1 MYWSNGGWNIIGKC
15 FIISINS
22 SSTGKVRFTLES
34 NVTWEATVIFPNWAL
49 RKLNWVFFSYFF
61 LNYLCISHKIW
72 VSNTSSVHANFFFSL
87 FSTVFVDHYGLSI
100 CVQYKYMYIPSITDI
115 IIHYHIFV
123 GIGTFFFYQ
132 KRQTFKKK
140 KASTRTPT
148 IWPTLC
154 VWTMMVTLWTI
165 PQLISWNC
173 RNLLLHPSH
182 KLHLLQLHQTKNP
195 VSRPNGTSTTG
206 TFLISTILRA
216 FQRQVKTKTEVVR
229 MVS

>member
-1 MYWSNGGWNIIGKC
+1 M
-15 FIISINS
+15 
-22 SSTGKVRFTLES
+22 
-34 NVTWEATVIFPNWAL
+34 IFPNWAL
-49 RKLNWVFFSYFF
+49 RKLNWFFFSYFF

-72 VSNTSSVHANFFFSL
+72 VSNTSSVHAKFFLAYSAQFLLTTMVYQYVSSV
-87 FSTVFVDHYGLSI
+87 STYSFNYWYYNTLPYFCRDWN
-100 CVQYKYMYIPSITDI
+100 
-115 IIHYHIFV
+115 
-123 GIGTFFFYQ
+123 FFFYQ

>member
-1 MYWSNGGWNIIGKC
+1 M
-15 FIISINS
+15 
-22 SSTGKVRFTLES
+22 
-34 NVTWEATVIFPNWAL
+34 PN
-49 RKLNWVFFSYFF
+49 FF
-61 LNYLCISHKIW
+61 LAYSAQFLLTIM
-72 VSNTSSVHANFFFSL
+72 VYQYVSSVSTYSFNYWYYNTLPYFCRDWNFIFFTKKDRPL
-87 FSTVFVDHYGLSI
+87 
-100 CVQYKYMYIPSITDI
+100 
-115 IIHYHIFV
+115 
-123 GIGTFFFYQ
+123 
-132 KRQTFKKK
+132 KKK

-154 VWTMMVTLWTI
+154 VWTMMVTLWTT